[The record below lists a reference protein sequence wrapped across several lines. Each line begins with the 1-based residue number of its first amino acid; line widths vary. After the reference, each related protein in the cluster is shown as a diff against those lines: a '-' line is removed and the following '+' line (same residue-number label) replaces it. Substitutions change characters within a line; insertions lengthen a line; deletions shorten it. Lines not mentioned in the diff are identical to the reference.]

1 MPCLRA
7 ARHSLLRWH
16 RSAFEA
22 SASAAGSTRKAEL
35 LDLAP
40 ELGGVPAAIAVA
52 LLERRG
58 SSGDGCAEASGTVTA
73 HNFYA
78 RVLTQ
83 PGCDCLC
90 ASVRQQIHHSS
101 LLKIAKNGSVAM
113 TPFPCPLVD
122 AEHARCSGYRGMR
135 LSAELAKQSRSACK
149 QAQFAASRSLARP
162 PSASVTQLRAS
173 LERQLRR
180 A

>member
-7 ARHSLLRWH
+7 ARHLLLRWL

-78 RVLTQ
+78 WVLTQ

-90 ASVRQQIHHSS
+90 ASVRQQINHST
-101 LLKIAKNGSVAM
+101 LLQIAKNGSVAVSLL
-113 TPFPCPLVD
+113 PCPLVG
-122 AEHARCSGYRGMR
+122 AEHARCSGYRGTRM
-135 LSAELAKQSRSACK
+135 SAELS
-149 QAQFAASRSLARP
+149 
-162 PSASVTQLRAS
+162 
-173 LERQLRR
+173 E
-180 A
+180 